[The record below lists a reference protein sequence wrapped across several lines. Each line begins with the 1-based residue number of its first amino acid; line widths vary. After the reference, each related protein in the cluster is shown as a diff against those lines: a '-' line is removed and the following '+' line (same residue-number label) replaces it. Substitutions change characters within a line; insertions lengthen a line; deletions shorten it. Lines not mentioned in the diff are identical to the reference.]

1 MKENIMPLA
10 TASPYKYKE
19 GDLVLA
25 NGERFGVVLE
35 HQAGW
40 VYKIRSGS
48 VELFYVE
55 SQLESAEGP
64 ARPRG
69 SAVVEALKPG
79 QGASASSSE

>member
-1 MKENIMPLA
+1 M
-10 TASPYKYKE
+10 
-19 GDLVLA
+19 VLA

-55 SQLESAEGP
+55 SQLEWVEEPVQPLGK
-64 ARPRG
+64 
-69 SAVVEALKPG
+69 AVVEPVKPG
-79 QGASASSSE
+79 QGASTSSSGV